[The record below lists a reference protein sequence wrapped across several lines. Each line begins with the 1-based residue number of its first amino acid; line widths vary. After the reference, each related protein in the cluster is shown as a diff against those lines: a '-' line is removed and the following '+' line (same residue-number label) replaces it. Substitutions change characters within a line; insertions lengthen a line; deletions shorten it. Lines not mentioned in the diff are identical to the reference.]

1 MDKRDLIL
9 DNLIQEQ
16 QKAED
21 LEEAY
26 RHAKRELE
34 EEGFRLDHFSRGI
47 RERLE
52 SKIDGV
58 QSHLRAVTNVEA
70 GDYFSI
76 ANNVFQTYL
85 ETNDQVYRL
94 QLAQLEDKADEL
106 NQNYKKQSILQE
118 ERIENIYHKLKQLE
132 QE

>member
-1 MDKRDLIL
+1 M
-9 DNLIQEQ
+9 
-16 QKAED
+16 
-21 LEEAY
+21 
-26 RHAKRELE
+26 
-34 EEGFRLDHFSRGI
+34 
-47 RERLE
+47 
-52 SKIDGV
+52 